1 MDFDILIVGGGIVGT
16 SLAYFLTGEPTSFE
30 YLRNQQ
36 EVVECPVRKA
46 TPLKVALLERQS
58 LASEASGLSAGTLWN
73 LGPLRLDGDIQFRG
87 LATFRN
93 LSSLLYQQ
101 IQSHV
106 DIDYLQ
112 CGALQLA
119 MTPAEEKYARAHVDQ
134 SQPGLLLP
142 LSYQFLP
149 NITSVRSILPRA
161 SDKVMAATFSPLSGQ
176 VNGASAT
183 HALGDLARVY
193 FSHCIPPLY

>member
-1 MDFDILIVGGGIVGT
+1 MSKMVSWLKAGAAVTSCCLYLHNERRHVFSASPTTSAPTLHNQSQPKTSMDFDILIVGGGIVGT

-101 IQSHV
+101 MR
-106 DIDYLQ
+106 Y
-112 CGALQLA
+112 
-119 MTPAEEKYARAHVDQ
+119 
-134 SQPGLLLP
+134 
-142 LSYQFLP
+142 
-149 NITSVRSILPRA
+149 
-161 SDKVMAATFSPLSGQ
+161 
-176 VNGASAT
+176 
-183 HALGDLARVY
+183 
-193 FSHCIPPLY
+193 